1 MDRRIAA
8 ENGQR
13 SRLGHVWF
21 EIAALLIAIGL
32 VVRQRAP
39 FVLAACL
46 LTVIP
51 IAWLWNR
58 LSLRR
63 LDYERRF
70 DKLRAFPGETFEMTL
85 RVTNRKLLPLSWLE
99 ICDSIPTALP
109 LTEGMLVP
117 THIPQVSNLTAV
129 FSLRWYERI
138 NRRYKLQCRTRGF
151 YTLGPADIRSGDIF
165 TLFESHENR
174 QERTRLIVYPYVWPL
189 EDLGFPAKEPFG
201 DLKAHRRLFQDPLR
215 TIGVRDYHPE
225 DSLRHI
231 HWKATARLGELQVR
245 TFEPTTSLNLVVLLN
260 VATFKHHWQG
270 FIPELLERTISLA
283 GSIAT
288 WATGKKYRVGLVA
301 NGSMPHADQPIR
313 VLPGRSPGQLM
324 AILEALAAVTSF
336 ATIPIQDLLRR
347 ESPRLPWGA
356 TLVVVTAIVTDEL
369 ATTIR
374 GLQRAGRRMALVSLA
389 EDPPPQLDG
398 VVIYHLPASAPVF
411 HRFDIE
417 SGDATAALRA
427 AGLMSTELVSTELVS
442 EEVSDD

>member
-1 MDRRIAA
+1 VGRRIAG

-13 SRLGHVWF
+13 SRLGHAWF

-32 VVRQRAP
+32 AVRQRAP
-39 FVLAACL
+39 FILAACL

-63 LDYERRF
+63 VDYERRF

-99 ICDSIPTALP
+99 ICDNIPTALP
-109 LTEGMLVP
+109 LTEGMLIP
-117 THIPQVSNLTAV
+117 THIPQVSNLTAA
-129 FSLRWYERI
+129 FSLRWYERV
-138 NRRYKLQCRTRGF
+138 NRRHKLQCRTRGI
-151 YTLGPADIRSGDIF
+151 YMLGPAEIRSGDIF

-174 QERTRLIVYPYVWPL
+174 QDRTMLVVYPYVWPL
-189 EDLGFPAKEPFG
+189 EDLGLSAKEPFG
-201 DLKAHRRLFQDPLR
+201 ELKAHRRLFQDPMR

-231 HWKATARLGELQVR
+231 HWKATARQGELQVR
-245 TFEPTTSLNLVVLLN
+245 TFEPTTSLNLVILLN
-260 VATFKHHWQG
+260 VATFKYHWQG

-288 WATGKKYRVGLVA
+288 WATGKKYKVGLVA

-313 VLPGRSPGQLM
+313 VLPGRSPGQLT

-336 ATIPIQDLLRR
+336 ATLPIHDLLRR

-369 ATTIR
+369 AATIV
-374 GLQRAGRRMALVSLA
+374 GLRHAGRRMALISLA
-389 EDPPPQLDG
+389 EEPPPQLDG
-398 VVIYHLPASAPVF
+398 VVTYHLPSTAPVF
-411 HRFDIE
+411 HHFDIE

-427 AGLMSTELVSTELVS
+427 AGLMSAKPAS
-442 EEVSDD
+442 EEVSDG